1 MSTSTR
7 HAANGPAASASIA
20 DERRAQLRAAKRAQ
34 RIRERQAG
42 RTHLQLTLP
51 ADLAERLR
59 VAQRITGFEGLLGE
73 VLDTWVVRVD
83 EYPALADLAWSLT
96 DRFLTIDDARGLYER
111 NWRHVDQAGLS
122 DAERALIH
130 RLSGDELLDD

>member
-1 MSTSTR
+1 MSISTR
-7 HAANGPAASASIA
+7 HGANAPGIGTSTAE
-20 DERRAQLRAAKRAQ
+20 ERRAQLRAAKRAQ

-42 RTHLQLTLP
+42 RAHLQLTLP
-51 ADLAERLR
+51 AELAERLR
-59 VAQRITGFEGLLGE
+59 VAQRIPGFEGLLGE

-122 DAERALIH
+122 DAERVLIR
-130 RLSGDELLDD
+130 RLTGDELLE